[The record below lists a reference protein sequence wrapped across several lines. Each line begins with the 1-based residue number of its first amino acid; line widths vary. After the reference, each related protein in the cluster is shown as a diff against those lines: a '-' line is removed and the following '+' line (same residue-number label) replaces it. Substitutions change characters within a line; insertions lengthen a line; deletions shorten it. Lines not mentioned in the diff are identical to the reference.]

1 MSHPSSS
8 IVPVRISTYLEL
20 LQDLQNDAE
29 ILNDANGFLNF
40 DFLEGIRC
48 VDLFQEEERPQIEIV
63 GDVEMIEV
71 SDSDAEPVIQTGL

>member
-29 ILNDANGFLNF
+29 ILNDANG
-40 DFLEGIRC
+40 DFERR
-48 VDLFQEEERPQIEIV
+48 VDLFQEEERPQIEIG

-71 SDSDAEPVIQTGL
+71 SDSDDEPVIQTRA

>member
-29 ILNDANGFLNF
+29 ILNDANG
-40 DFLEGIRC
+40 DFERR
-48 VDLFQEEERPQIEIV
+48 VDLFQEEERPQIEIG

-71 SDSDAEPVIQTGL
+71 SDSDDEPVIQTGL